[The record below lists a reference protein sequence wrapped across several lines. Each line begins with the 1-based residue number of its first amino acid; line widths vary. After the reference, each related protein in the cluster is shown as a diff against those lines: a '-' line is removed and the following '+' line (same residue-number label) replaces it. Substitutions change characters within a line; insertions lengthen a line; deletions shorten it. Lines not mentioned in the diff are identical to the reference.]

1 MGRRG
6 TGAIS
11 KSVGRGGQAP
21 DDTDIDGDTGR
32 GEFVW
37 WGECDAYLFAVQRL
51 PCVQHS
57 VK

>member
-1 MGRRG
+1 VGRRG

-32 GEFVW
+32 GVCE
-37 WGECDAYLFAVQRL
+37 WGGGDAYLFAVQRL